1 MTRQFYFTNPESF
14 DPREFLTSPK
24 LAGRWEDSRLFIGLI
39 LTKLARGQ
47 ADDSGM
53 VRLRAGY
60 LRNVM
65 HNRDSKAVVDA
76 LLERGAVWRTAYKKG
91 EKPFGYRLSDR
102 FIGDRHVRL
111 PITDAKLIR
120 RLEAFHAN
128 ADRDRKARMKPIHF
142 ALERQQHRLRIHGD
156 EAREIIAGLPPKSNP
171 FDVQGVL
178 VADIEQRDFHCNVG
192 RYGRLANNITSLK
205 REIRSALHIDGQPLQ
220 SVDIACC
227 QPALIGK
234 IVRDGTGAGR
244 HGAGKADRGEQ
255 GRGAKA
261 SIYDAQSSG
270 PTEGDLE
277 RYCSAVQA
285 GTFYELMVAELSDYG
300 ISRQF
305 KKRFL
310 ADGISSRDQ
319 FKKRFLAD
327 VIAKKK
333 ANRQGAEYPSDV
345 EDCFRVTFPTV
356 YGFIRDFNGDGWH
369 HENLIRELQRQ
380 ESAFVIEI
388 VAAELVAQYPLLFI
402 ISLHDA
408 IYSTARHI
416 PKVVRA
422 FKSAFAE
429 NDFSMSLKIATG

>member
-1 MTRQFYFTNPESF
+1 MTSPFFITNPESF
-14 DPREFLTSPK
+14 DPREFLKSPG
-24 LAGRWEDSRLFIGLI
+24 LRQRLDDARYFVGLI

-142 ALERQQHRLRIHGD
+142 ALERCQHRLRIHGD
-156 EAREIIAGLPPKSNP
+156 EAREIITGLPPKSNP

-178 VADIEQRDFHCNVG
+178 VGHIEHREFHCNVG

-205 REIRSALHIDGQPLQ
+205 REVRAALHVNGQPLK

-234 IVRDGTGAGR
+234 IVRDGMGAGR
-244 HGAGKADRGEQ
+244 HGAGKAGGREQ
-255 GRGAKA
+255 GRAYA
-261 SIYDAQSSG
+261 
-270 PTEGDLE
+270 
-277 RYCSAVQA
+277 
-285 GTFYELMVAELSDYG
+285 
-300 ISRQF
+300 
-305 KKRFL
+305 
-310 ADGISSRDQ
+310 
-319 FKKRFLAD
+319 
-327 VIAKKK
+327 
-333 ANRQGAEYPSDV
+333 ANRTDCSV
-345 EDCFRVTFPTV
+345 EV
-356 YGFIRDFNGDGWH
+356 G
-369 HENLIRELQRQ
+369 
-380 ESAFVIEI
+380 
-388 VAAELVAQYPLLFI
+388 
-402 ISLHDA
+402 
-408 IYSTARHI
+408 
-416 PKVVRA
+416 
-422 FKSAFAE
+422 
-429 NDFSMSLKIATG
+429 